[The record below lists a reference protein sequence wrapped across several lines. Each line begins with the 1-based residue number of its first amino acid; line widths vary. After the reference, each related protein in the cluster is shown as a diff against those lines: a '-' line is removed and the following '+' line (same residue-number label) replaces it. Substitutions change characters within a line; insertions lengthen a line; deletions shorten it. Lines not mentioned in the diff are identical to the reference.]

1 MATPRNLDFLC
12 DKFKD
17 AESQDCE
24 HILNKT
30 CILTPEISGNIS
42 GVKM

>member
-1 MATPRNLDFLC
+1 MATPRKLKFLF
-12 DKFKD
+12 DKFKY
-17 AESQDCE
+17 AESEDCE
-24 HILNKT
+24 HIISKT